1 MFQESSKGVKVRLKG
16 ISSSCKE
23 VSMVFKIS
31 ATGVSGKFQRCF
43 KEVSMKFRRSFKSG
57 SKEFQGYFKKVSSV
71 FQGRLKAV
79 SSSDRDRHFFPEQ
92 PLMRLHL

>member
-1 MFQESSKGVKVRLKG
+1 MFQESSKGVKVKLKG

-23 VSMVFKIS
+23 ASMVFKRS
-31 ATGVSGKFQRCF
+31 AKFQRCF
-43 KEVSMKFRRSFKSG
+43 KEVSKKFQGSFQNG

-79 SSSDRDRHFFPEQ
+79 SREFS
-92 PLMRLHL
+92 MW